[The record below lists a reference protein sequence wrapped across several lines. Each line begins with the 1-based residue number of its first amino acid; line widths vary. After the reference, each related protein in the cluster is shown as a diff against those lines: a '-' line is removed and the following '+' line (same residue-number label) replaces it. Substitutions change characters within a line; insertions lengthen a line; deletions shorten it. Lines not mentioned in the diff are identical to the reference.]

1 MSGIEEQSV
10 HLSRAAIEPRIYHP
24 NREISSEITDDGSFS
39 QRAECS
45 GIVHICSSTADVCV
59 YLFKGNTNA
68 LALGIKVRGRVGIAG
83 LLLWHRV
90 VEFCVVEEETTL
102 RRNTGDV
109 LIPMLPADI
118 APGIDVTR
126 IELLG
131 GAIID
136 ATDIEH

>member
-1 MSGIEEQSV
+1 M
-10 HLSRAAIEPRIYHP
+10 R
-24 NREISSEITDDGSFS
+24 
-39 QRAECS
+39 
-45 GIVHICSSTADVCV
+45 V
-59 YLFKGNTNA
+59 YLFKGNTSV
-68 LALGIKVRGRVGIAG
+68 LALRIKVRGRVGIAD

-136 ATDIEH
+136 AADIEH